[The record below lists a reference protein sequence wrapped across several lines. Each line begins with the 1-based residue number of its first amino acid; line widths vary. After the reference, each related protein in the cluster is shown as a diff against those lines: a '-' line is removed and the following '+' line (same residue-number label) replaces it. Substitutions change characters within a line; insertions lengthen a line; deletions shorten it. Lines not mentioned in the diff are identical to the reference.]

1 MASSKPKLLISDD
14 GLLQDSNDDE
24 IIEGDLNDDDYRM
37 LHTPDSQRRGKS
49 IRIGDNNSPNRGST
63 PPTTPPRPD
72 RTSTPKP
79 RGPEVPEG
87 HHSTKLE
94 IHIMTE
100 RNPLPHK
107 VLSVLHKCTT
117 RFYQHRPIIHK
128 LINRA
133 KMLLLNAEPYQ
144 TLMTQGYDF
153 QLIKSQLSYK
163 VLPLDQD
170 ELIDFL
176 LDPETM
182 HFSHPAHEH
191 PIPFYERHGK
201 QHVSQTDISF
211 EFHINQRVK
220 HVQPRKM
227 DMATMTASADKI
239 SNIFDVITRNPII
252 WPTLHDNSTPQA
264 SGVRTPPPRLS
275 LADCAPPRHHL
286 DQQQLDRDRRNR
298 PRPHQR
304 LGPPVAR
311 QFKRSRSNE
320 GRRGRGHMRH
330 LDF

>member
-1 MASSKPKLLISDD
+1 
-14 GLLQDSNDDE
+14 
-24 IIEGDLNDDDYRM
+24 
-37 LHTPDSQRRGKS
+37 
-49 IRIGDNNSPNRGST
+49 
-63 PPTTPPRPD
+63 
-72 RTSTPKP
+72 
-79 RGPEVPEG
+79 
-87 HHSTKLE
+87 
-94 IHIMTE
+94 
-100 RNPLPHK
+100 
-107 VLSVLHKCTT
+107 
-117 RFYQHRPIIHK
+117 
-128 LINRA
+128 
-133 KMLLLNAEPYQ
+133 
-144 TLMTQGYDF
+144 
-153 QLIKSQLSYK
+153 
-163 VLPLDQD
+163 
-170 ELIDFL
+170 
-176 LDPETM
+176 M

-191 PIPFYERHGK
+191 PIPFYEKHGN

-227 DMATMTASADKI
+227 DMATMTAGADAF
-239 SNIFDVITRNPII
+239 SNVFDVITRNPII

-330 LDF
+330 LDFWCRSRSRA